1 MSFLASS
8 KRDVSDEQ
16 QQLHKRILAA
26 VLKQEGNKTCADC
39 GTRNPTWS
47 SVNLGVFVCLTCSGI
62 HRSLGVH
69 ISQVRSCNLDTWLPK
84 QVEFVRA
91 MGNLK
96 ANRFWEASLPEGFRR
111 PPGGNP
117 NPELAS
123 FIRAKYVDKRY
134 AARDAPPPD
143 INNYQGHP
151 YVEVAAAAHAGAAAA
166 APEQPVRTATP
177 GAASSSSNGPT
188 PALQGPG
195 AARQVDL
202 FSISAPASASA
213 SPAPAAAAARPPA
226 AADPFDMLAGSN
238 SSSPA
243 PPAASASAPPAAAQP
258 LNLLDHDDWSDF
270 HSAPVAASSAVAG
283 SAGML
288 AAPAAASAAQ
298 DPFALP
304 ANSSV
309 SATAVAAPAA
319 AAAPADP
326 FASLAP
332 GSRMPPAVLSSSSTP
347 LAAATA
353 AADPFAPSSTGPAGV
368 GASVPA
374 VVPAAAAAVVAADSS
389 RPAAAAQ
396 ADPFANLGCQHDLI
410 GSISSMSVT
419 SSISGQGT
427 ENGVSAAG
435 AGGAA
440 ARVSGSRGTPAAGG
454 QQQGLLQNWGSS
466 GSGANSARG
475 STAAA
480 PKKSVEDILKLYD
493 APQQSSF
500 SAQHPQQQ
508 QQHAHA
514 FAPTAARAGPGG
526 MMPLQQKLAQQHLQ
540 QQPNGVGP
548 GFRHHPMS
556 AMLPVSPSNQQ

>member
-96 ANRFWEASLPEGFRR
+96 ANRFWEAALPEGFRR

-143 INNYQGHP
+143 INNYPGHP
-151 YVEVAAAAHAGAAAA
+151 YVEVAGADAAGAGAA
-166 APEQPVRTATP
+166 APEQPTRTATP
-177 GAASSSSNGPT
+177 GAAISSSNGPT
-188 PALQGPG
+188 PAPG
-195 AARQVDL
+195 AASGASARQVDL
-202 FSISAPASASA
+202 FSISAPASASVSPA
-213 SPAPAAAAARPPA
+213 PAPAAARPAA
-226 AADPFDMLAGSN
+226 AADPFDLLAGSN

-243 PPAASASAPPAAAQP
+243 PAASVLAPPAAAQP

-270 HSAPVAASSAVAG
+270 HSAPAASSAVPG
-283 SAGML
+283 NSAGML
-288 AAPAAASAAQ
+288 AAPAAASAVQ

-304 ANSSV
+304 AGSAVSV
-309 SATAVAAPAA
+309 TAAAAAAAAPAA
-319 AAAPADP
+319 PAAPADP

-332 GSRMPPAVLSSSSTP
+332 VSTTPPAVLSSSSTP
-347 LAAATA
+347 PAAAAA
-353 AADPFAPSSTGPAGV
+353 AADPFAPSSTVAPA
-368 GASVPA
+368 A
-374 VVPAAAAAVVAADSS
+374 VSATVPAAVVSAPPAAS
-389 RPAAAAQ
+389 AAAQ
-396 ADPFANLGCQHDLI
+396 ADPFANLGGQHDLI

-419 SSISGQGT
+419 SSTSR
-427 ENGVSAAG
+427 VSAA

-440 ARVSGSRGTPAAGG
+440 ARVSASGSSGTPAAGQQ
-454 QQQGLLQNWGSS
+454 QQQGLLSNWGGS
-466 GSGANSARG
+466 GSGANSASG
-475 STAAA
+475 STAGAA

-493 APQQSSF
+493 APQQSFF
-500 SAQHPQQQ
+500 SAQHPHP

-526 MMPLQQKLAQQHLQ
+526 MMPLQQQLAQQHLQ
-540 QQPNGVGP
+540 QQQPNGVVP

-556 AMLPVSPSNQQ
+556 AMLPVSPSSQQ